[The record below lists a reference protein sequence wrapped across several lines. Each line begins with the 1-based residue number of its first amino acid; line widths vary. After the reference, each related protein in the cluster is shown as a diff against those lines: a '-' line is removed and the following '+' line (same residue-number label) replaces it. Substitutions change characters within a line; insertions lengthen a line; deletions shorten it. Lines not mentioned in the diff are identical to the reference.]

1 MMIFLISSGMNKIQS
16 DSRDMRLVLI
26 LQRLRQLRQLKTTK
40 LIIFEHKQDT
50 SLQTSLATT
59 VAKR

>member
-1 MMIFLISSGMNKIQS
+1 MNKIQS

-26 LQRLRQLRQLKTTK
+26 LQRLRQFTTT
-40 LIIFEHKQDT
+40 IFEHKQDT